1 MKSLHILF
9 LHDLLIILLST
20 IVISITIVIV
30 LVVIKISIELIKMI
44 KEDDSDIPHYQDY

>member
-9 LHDLLIILLST
+9 LHDLLIILLLT
-20 IVISITIVIV
+20 IIISITIVIV
-30 LVVIKISIELIKMI
+30 LVTIKISIELIKMI